1 MPRSFYVASRVP
13 KPDYGR
19 DGNALNTGL
28 AHHHFSDPL
37 RRAFLFFTH
46 QTAHPSP
53 SPSTYHSSS
62 INSLIMFSRLATV
75 FVFALSAIYASAAI
89 SIIAPSA
96 DYWWVAESQNLYSWT
111 CGASNN
117 GGFTNFT
124 VLLNNANPATFHG
137 PQALVSIQWD
147 YDCSVLLPATDVA
160 GIAAGTGYTLSFA
173 NVYNQTDVIATS
185 APFEIKAIGS
195 AYAPQPSGV
204 ASATVTAGAN
214 QTGTAS
220 TSTASS
226 TTTAKSSAMA
236 TYPAAAGLIT
246 GVMALVGAT
255 LMM

>member
-1 MPRSFYVASRVP
+1 MRRFECEE
-13 KPDYGR
+13 
-19 DGNALNTGL
+19 LIGL
-28 AHHHFSDPL
+28 LHDVGLTFV
-37 RRAFLFFTH
+37 T
-46 QTAHPSP
+46 
-53 SPSTYHSSS
+53 
-62 INSLIMFSRLATV
+62 LIRWL
-75 FVFALSAIYASAAI
+75 
-89 SIIAPSA
+89 
-96 DYWWVAESQNLYSWT
+96 Q
-111 CGASNN
+111 N